1 MAKYDYWISNDGL
14 QLLAGWARLGL
25 TDEQIAHNM
34 GIARST
40 LNEWKKKRSDI
51 SDALKKNKETAD
63 MEVENALFKKATGIK
78 ETVLKAFKLKRTIF
92 GENGKKIRDEEYIEL
107 TPEEV
112 YVPPDTTA
120 QIFWLKNRQPERW
133 RDKQEVQHS
142 GSIESSNP
150 FKDLT
155 TEELRKLIHSSDGSG

>member
-14 QLLAGWARLGL
+14 QLLAGWARSGL
-25 TDEQIAHNM
+25 TDEQLAHNM
-34 GIARST
+34 GIATST
-40 LNEWKKKRSDI
+40 LYEWKKRYPEI
-51 SDALKKNKETAD
+51 SESLKSNKEIAD
-63 MEVENALFKKATGIK
+63 IAVENALYKRAIGYQYTETTK
-78 ETVLKAFKLKRTIF
+78 EAGKVVKTVVK
-92 GENGKKIRDEEYIEL
+92 
-107 TPEEV
+107 EV
-112 YVPPDTTA
+112 VPDTTA

-142 GSIESSNP
+142 GRIESANP